1 MSSLKNDDSFDLSEL
16 QWTRVKDADFTQIV
30 TVSLE
35 DIFRGTERT
44 VIIKREIRQIG
55 KRVPEIEEAR
65 YTVTIEPGCVD
76 RKTFHFI
83 EAGHQDPVNIPGDL
97 IVEIRTEQ
105 HPLYE
110 RSGSDL
116 IYKAKVSWD
125 DVCIL
130 LIV

>member
-1 MSSLKNDDSFDLSEL
+1 M
-16 QWTRVKDADFTQIV
+16 IV
-30 TVSLE
+30 
-35 DIFRGTERT
+35 
-44 VIIKREIRQIG
+44 KREIREIG
-55 KRVPEIEEAR
+55 KRVPKIEEER
-65 YTVTIEPGCVD
+65 YTVTIEPGCAD
-76 RKTFHFI
+76 RKTFRFI

-97 IVEIRTEQ
+97 IVEIRTAQ

-116 IYKAKVSWD
+116 IYKAQVSVD